1 MSSAAC
7 LCTAWYWN
15 WHSVASL
22 LVCSQVVTPVQG
34 WFLLS
39 LLPPVTTSV
48 NNQVQV
54 KDLSENSQNSLC
66 VYYLT
71 IAASCRVCI
80 SCQVSCPVCILL
92 VFCRACISLV
102 SYRVLHFIGF
112 LPCLHFVGFL
122 SHLHFIGFLP
132 CFAFH
137 WFLALFAFC
146 WLLVTLAF
154 HWLLVVLAF
163 NWFLVEFAFHWY
175 LAFCCFFPC
184 LHFIYILSSKPTYAS
199 KLRES
204 P

>member
-54 KDLSENSQNSLC
+54 NDLSENSQNSLC

-80 SCQVSCPVCILL
+80 SLVSCPVCILL
-92 VFCRACISLV
+92 VSCRTCISLV

-112 LPCLHFVGFL
+112 LPCLHFAGFL
-122 SHLHFIGFLP
+122 SHLHFIGFLSRL
-132 CFAFH
+132 H
-137 WFLALFAFC
+137 LIGFLSSLHFIGILHF
-146 WLLVTLAF
+146 VG
-154 HWLLVVLAF
+154 
-163 NWFLVEFAFHWY
+163 FL
-175 LAFCCFFPC
+175 PC
-184 LHFIYILSSKPTYAS
+184 LHYIYFLSSKPTLIAS

-204 P
+204 A